1 MLQIFFEYLIK
12 IEKSRLSVHESYH
25 YHTVVFLKL
34 RMLVKSVESYLWI
47 GVALE
52 LNDYTHAVPVGFVSY
67 GRYTFDPFILYKFS
81 YFLKKS

>member
-1 MLQIFFEYLIK
+1 
-12 IEKSRLSVHESYH
+12 
-25 YHTVVFLKL
+25 
-34 RMLVKSVESYLWI
+34 MLVKSVESYLWI